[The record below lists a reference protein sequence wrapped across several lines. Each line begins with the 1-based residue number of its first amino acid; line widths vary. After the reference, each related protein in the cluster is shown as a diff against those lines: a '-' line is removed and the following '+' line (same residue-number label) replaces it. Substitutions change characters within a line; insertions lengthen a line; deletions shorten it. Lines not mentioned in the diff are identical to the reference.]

1 MHEYL
6 HTHRCGAYISGRGA
20 SLGEALKV
28 NLQDSCEEP
37 LSGAGCPQSPWEGRG
52 SDRKS
57 ALDLP
62 PPGLQ
67 PRALPAALDQAQGL
81 LLTAPHPPHRRA
93 LPSTLPPAHPECK
106 SFWPSL
112 PSPPTPAS
120 MDLLFRKH
128 LFPSSPLTHAS
139 ISGVLAAHTHSL
151 PREADT
157 GSWPGAG
164 LEWQGAGRP
173 GILTWGVVGVGAGCQ
188 ALVHAG
194 ASWLRTDG

>member
-1 MHEYL
+1 MRVAHSP
-6 HTHRCGAYISGRGA
+6 H
-20 SLGEALKV
+20 GER
-28 NLQDSCEEP
+28 
-37 LSGAGCPQSPWEGRG
+37 WG

-57 ALDLP
+57 APDLP

-67 PRALPAALDQAQGL
+67 PRALRAALDQSPGAASHRL
-81 LLTAPHPPHRRA
+81 PSPPPCRA
-93 LPSTLPPAHPECK
+93 LPSTLPQAHPECK
-106 SFWPSL
+106 SFWPAL

-139 ISGVLAAHTHSL
+139 ISGGLAAHTHSL

-164 LEWQGAGRP
+164 VEWQGAGWPWDSDMGSR
-173 GILTWGVVGVGAGCQ
+173 GGRGGCQ